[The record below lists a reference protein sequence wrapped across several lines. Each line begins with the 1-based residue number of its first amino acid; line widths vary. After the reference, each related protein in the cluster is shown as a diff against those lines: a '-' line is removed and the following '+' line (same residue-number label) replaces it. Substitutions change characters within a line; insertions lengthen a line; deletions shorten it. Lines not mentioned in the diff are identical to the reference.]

1 MTMHAGNYDAVVVKL
16 LESKLAR
23 IVSNPVN
30 HADEA

>member
-1 MTMHAGNYDAVVVKL
+1 MHAGNYDAVVVKL

-30 HADEA
+30 PAD